1 MTLGNP
7 DPKHRQRLL
16 IALALAIA
24 VHEIVIGAASFLR
37 FPDAPA
43 RPLPEPSVIFIDR
56 PLRVAVVTPAP
67 TPTPA
72 PTLPPHVTPA
82 PKRVMAAPRATML
95 ARTHSGGSRGGPKLE
110 IHTPK
115 LEHHSTPMP
124 VVRATEQPSKTLVA
138 LTGTGA
144 TPAPGAGNAAGTG
157 TGQGSGVGSQQG
169 PGGGTGGAGSGSQN
183 ADAPCGEPVFYGLH
197 SQYNAKD
204 GSFDES
210 VRVQLRLAN
219 GQQLSG
225 DFHYPWHYASE
236 RDNPFSPSYK
246 GGPDDPIPAKL
257 PPPGFDMAKESL
269 AVQLTLQNTLPN
281 GTTRFQ
287 PCPTAKVP

>member
-7 DPKHRQRLL
+7 DPKYRQRFL

-24 VHEIVIGAASFLR
+24 IHEIVIGAGGFLR
-37 FPDAPA
+37 VPAP
-43 RPLPEPSVIFIDR
+43 PLPPSPQPSVIFIER
-56 PLRVAVVTPAP
+56 PLRVAVATPAP
-67 TPTPA
+67 TPTPTPA
-72 PTLPPHVTPA
+72 PRVTPA
-82 PKRVMAAPRATML
+82 PKRAVAAPRATML
-95 ARTHSGGSRGGPKLE
+95 ARIHSGGSRGGPKLE
-110 IHTPK
+110 VHTPK
-115 LEHHSTPMP
+115 LVHHNTPMP
-124 VVRATEQPSKTLVA
+124 VVRATEKPSKKAVA
-138 LTGTGA
+138 LTGSGS
-144 TPAPGAGNAAGTG
+144 TPAPGIGNSSGVG
-157 TGQGSGVGSQQG
+157 TGQGSGAGSQQG
-169 PGGGTGGAGSGSQN
+169 PGGGTGGTGSGALN

-197 SQYNAKD
+197 AQYNPKD

-219 GQQLSG
+219 GETLSG

-236 RDNPFSPSYK
+236 QDNPFSPNWR

-257 PPPGFDMAKESL
+257 PPQGFDVSKEPL

-281 GTTRFQ
+281 GTTRFE